1 MLQLCNNRLRKK
13 ETMTHTKELQ
23 ETQEAVKQAVLEG
36 RMTKEEGISICLNKA
51 IELLQSLK
59 MPEVSE
65 EQFIKDRAFEAL
77 NIN

>member
-1 MLQLCNNRLRKK
+1 
-13 ETMTHTKELQ
+13 MTHTKELQ
-23 ETQEAVKQAVLEG
+23 ETQEAVKRAVNEG

-59 MPEVSE
+59 MPEGFTTE
-65 EQFIKDRAFEAL
+65 EQFMKDRTFEAL